1 MRNILPFIGSIFIC
15 GFSLAFWGCG
25 SGEDDQQESV
35 SSESNVQV
43 FDCSG
48 AAQLSPEQVEQLEEE
63 SNEGSVEAAE
73 KLAVIG
79 NCNTVT
85 TQDDHSTSDDDVTT
99 NIGEEE
105 Q

>member
-1 MRNILPFIGSIFIC
+1 MRTC
-15 GFSLAFWGCG
+15 VKVLALLALVGCG

-48 AAQLSPEQVEQLEEE
+48 AVDLSPEELEALQEAAEAGEE
-63 SNEGSVEAAE
+63 DAAE
-73 KLAVIG
+73 KLAVVG

-85 TQDDHSTSDDDVTT
+85 TDDDHSVSDDDT
-99 NIGEEE
+99 GLPPEES
-105 Q
+105 